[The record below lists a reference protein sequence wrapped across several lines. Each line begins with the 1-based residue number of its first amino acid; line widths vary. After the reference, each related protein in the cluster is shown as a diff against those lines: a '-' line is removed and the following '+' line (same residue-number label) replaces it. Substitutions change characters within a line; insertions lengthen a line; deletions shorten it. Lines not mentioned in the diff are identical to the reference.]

1 MAEQYRIPEWLWE
14 LVANESD
21 TTTAPSVE
29 SRLAVD
35 AEAGAGP
42 VPQVEPRLA
51 VNVEAGAGPSSTWDE
66 SWDVEALLR
75 ELSDVLPDVTQADL
89 DANDELENVIF
100 GYDNKLEANT
110 EGKYITFI
118 KH

>member
-21 TTTAPSVE
+21 TTTAPPVE
-29 SRLAVD
+29 PRLAVD

-42 VPQVEPRLA
+42 VPPVEPRLA

-66 SWDVEALLR
+66 SWDVDAIMR
-75 ELSDVLPDVTQADL
+75 ELYDLLPDVTQADL
-89 DANDELENVIF
+89 DASDELGTDIL
-100 GYDNKLEANT
+100 GYKLEANT
-110 EGKYITFI
+110 EG
-118 KH
+118 